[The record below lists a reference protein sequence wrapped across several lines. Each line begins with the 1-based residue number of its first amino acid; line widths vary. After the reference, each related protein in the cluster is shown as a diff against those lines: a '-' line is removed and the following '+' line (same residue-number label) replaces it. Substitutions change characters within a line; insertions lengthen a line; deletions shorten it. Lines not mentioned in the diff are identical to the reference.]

1 MSEIFLGLFFI
12 LSMVINCGVLYVA
25 VKLMHEKPGIPAILI
40 IGFLISLVGLLPG
53 FYGAIAA
60 SIITLILLYRMCD
73 FNILPEGLYILFA
86 QRALNFIVLLLLTA
100 LKKMLQS

>member
-1 MSEIFLGLFFI
+1 
-12 LSMVINCGVLYVA
+12 MVINCGVLYVA

-60 SIITLILLYRMCD
+60 SIITLILLSRMCD

>member
-1 MSEIFLGLFFI
+1 MLKCNIIRRKYVGDISGGIFI

-73 FNILPEGLYILFA
+73 FNILPEGLYILS
-86 QRALNFIVLLLLTA
+86 
-100 LKKMLQS
+100 LKEH